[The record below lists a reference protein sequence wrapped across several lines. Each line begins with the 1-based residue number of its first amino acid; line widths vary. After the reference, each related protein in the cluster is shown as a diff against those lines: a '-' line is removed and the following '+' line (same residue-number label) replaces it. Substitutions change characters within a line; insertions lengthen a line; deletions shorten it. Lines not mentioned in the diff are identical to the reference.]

1 MEKPSVIPALLV
13 MKDNV
18 DLKLKQQQ
26 MVTVKKISAKILKVK
41 QH

>member
-13 MKDNV
+13 MKVNV

-26 MVTVKKISAKILKVK
+26 MATV
-41 QH
+41 